1 MTDAALDL
9 LREQDGRVVERASL
23 DVRDLPNR
31 PDLLARLGPVI
42 RERLLW
48 EADEM
53 AKGNPDLETAFSD
66 IQQETEKA
74 TPCIRYARNALT
86 SSRN

>member
-1 MTDAALDL
+1 MVDAELNL
-9 LREQDGRVVERASL
+9 LREKDGRVVERVSL
-23 DVRDLPNR
+23 DLRELPNR

-74 TPCIRYARNALT
+74 TP
-86 SSRN
+86 

>member
-1 MTDAALDL
+1 MSAQFTHWRRSMVDAELNL
-9 LREQDGRVVERASL
+9 LREKDGRVVERVSL
-23 DVRDLPNR
+23 DLRELPNR

-74 TPCIRYARNALT
+74 TP
-86 SSRN
+86 